1 MHGNR
6 SNADV
11 SDPDEQVPDELEEQ
25 LDELAETLRDPE
37 RGDRR
42 VEDQGEEDTLDKNE
56 PR

>member
-1 MHGNR
+1 
-6 SNADV
+6 V
-11 SDPDEQVPDELEEQ
+11 SDPDDQVPDELEEQ

-42 VEDQGEEDTLDKNE
+42 VEDQGKEDTLDKNE